1 MKNLKIKKE
10 FLGTSINFGKDHL
23 VLSLETE
30 KEVLK
35 KISDLPSLSYLVEE
49 IEQKSK
55 DKKVKDN
62 E

>member
-10 FLGTSINFGKDHL
+10 FLGTSVNAGELHF
-23 VLSLETE
+23 VLSEETSNE
-30 KEVLK
+30 DLK
-35 KISDLPSLSYLVEE
+35 KISDLPSLAYLFEE

-55 DKKVKDN
+55 EKKTKDN